1 LGLVAIALAVSPIT
15 LDPVL
20 EVGSCVSSTSLVDAV
35 YVGAWRRLRY
45 AVPAV
50 QASRISAITRQCW
63 PTMRRRASFSSTD
76 TPGLGVRSACGP
88 TPSGTRWSAAR
99 SSGRPPDGLDDRAD
113 SGVTHM
119 WVQRQRHEPGRH
131 GICDRQLPGAG
142 MRPIPRQS
150 V

>member
-1 LGLVAIALAVSPIT
+1 LATRGLLSVTDNASTPDVPSGPAETFFATAAALRSVTPACFNAAAISLGLVAIALAVSPIT

-20 EVGSCVSSTSLVDAV
+20 EVGTCVSSTSLVDAV

-88 TPSGTRWSAAR
+88 TPSG
-99 SSGRPPDGLDDRAD
+99 P
-113 SGVTHM
+113 
-119 WVQRQRHEPGRH
+119 
-131 GICDRQLPGAG
+131 
-142 MRPIPRQS
+142 
-150 V
+150 